1 MEPIVFSWSS
11 KCQCDH
17 YSNPDAYLTDYFKFN
32 VIITTETD
40 YVNNSTKV
48 YASITTYI
56 PYFLDGVDTMNHP
69 LIAYESGSM
78 RFIVDGERKNV
89 PFSWRDNSAVAGE
102 TVITVEPT
110 LIYTIPHNADGTK
123 TISLT
128 CDTVLCD
135 DLKTLF
141 WCVRSSS
148 SYGKIT
154 DKQYDYFFY
163 PSTQSKTITL
173 DPAYKPSTITATNAT
188 IGSASTITINRLTT
202 SYTHTLTYEF
212 AGTTGTIVNKTTAGS
227 YKWTIPE
234 TFYSLMPNDKSKTCK
249 ITCYTYTGNTLIEP
263 TSSTTIVVSADPNR
277 ATPTLIPEVKDTNSA
292 TIALTGN
299 EKALVRYKSNAYYNM
314 NAAASPGATLITRQ
328 AKNGSQIIR
337 GATTGTFNGVE
348 SKDFTFTIID
358 SRDFAAVSNYTAPT
372 FVDYVKLTCNQRIN
386 MELAGETG
394 GTAKVEIEGYY
405 FKGSFG
411 KVSNTLTLQYRYT
424 NDNGAWTNWINASN
438 ISYGTNTYSFYTE
451 ITGFSYSK
459 NYTFQCRAIDK
470 LETITTPE
478 YVIKVKPVF
487 DWSEGDFR
495 FNVPVNVDG
504 NIYITKDKT
513 IEMGGNASI
522 SEADGVLTLDV
533 SGINFNT
540 NGFTINGANLAAFES
555 GTWKPTLNS
564 SAVSSY
570 TNQYGWYQRMDK
582 VATIGFNITAV
593 CNSGYQTTNISIGG
607 MPFTPDTAAWG
618 GGVCYNAYIG
628 ANLVFEGW
636 NLGTDGS
643 ITARLQPTNRTS
655 AGNLN
660 VASSCCYPTGGG
672 TLTIGGTI
680 CFLLD

>member
-11 KCQCDH
+11 RCQLDH
-17 YSNPDAYLTDYFKFN
+17 YEYDDYLIDYFKFN
-32 VIITTETD
+32 VILTTETD
-40 YVNNSTKV
+40 YVNNSTNI
-48 YASITTYI
+48 YASITLYK
-56 PYFLDGVDTMNHP
+56 PSFLKRAISFYCFTNDTGLYMTFKADGQ
-69 LIAYESGSM
+69 E
-78 RFIVDGERKNV
+78 KNL
-89 PFSWRDNSAVAGE
+89 FYSLNSWNDDAGE
-102 TVITVEPT
+102 TKTLVEKT
-110 LIYTIPHNADGTK
+110 LIFTIPHNADGTK
-123 TISLT
+123 NITISVGEKEKSSGKYLR
-128 CDTVLCD
+128 VLQECRFTSTD
-135 DLKTLF
+135 VKDKT
-141 WCVRSSS
+141 
-148 SYGKIT
+148 
-154 DKQYDYFFY
+154 YDYFFY
-163 PSTQSKTITL
+163 PQTQSKTLDL

-212 AGTTGTIVNKTTAGS
+212 AGTTGTIATKTTAGS

-249 ITCYTYTGNTLIEP
+249 ILCYTYVGSTLVGSA
-263 TSSTTIVVSADPNR
+263 TSATIIVSADPNR
-277 ATPTLIPEVKDTNSA
+277 AYPTLIPEVKDTNSA
-292 TIALTGN
+292 TVALTGN

-337 GATTGTFNGVE
+337 GATTGTFTGVE

-358 SRDFAAVSNYTAPT
+358 SRDYAAVSNYTAPT
-372 FVDYVKLTCNQRIN
+372 FVEYVKLTCNQRIN
-386 MELAGETG
+386 MDLVGETG
-394 GTAKVEIEGYY
+394 ATAKVEIEGYY

-424 NDNGAWTNWINASN
+424 DNNGAWTNWINASN

-451 ITGFSYSK
+451 ITGFSYSR

-504 NIYITKDKT
+504 NIYITKNKT

-522 SEADGVLTLDV
+522 SEVDGVLTLDV

>member
-1 MEPIVFSWSS
+1 MAILADIWTNGTVEWYSSDEEEYDCDDYSAEIKIFSETDLVNNQSNIYITAESYTPDFPGVKLKKSYYYLDYVIEGKSYSTKFTWSS
-11 KCQCDH
+11 TKGE
-17 YSNPDAYLTDYFKFN
+17 
-32 VIITTETD
+32 IITVID
-40 YVNNSTKV
+40 KQL
-48 YASITTYI
+48 IT
-56 PYFLDGVDTMNHP
+56 
-69 LIAYESGSM
+69 
-78 RFIVDGERKNV
+78 
-89 PFSWRDNSAVAGE
+89 
-102 TVITVEPT
+102 
-110 LIYTIPHNADGTK
+110 TIPHNADGTK
-123 TISLT
+123 SISFSFEFRN
-128 CDTVLCD
+128 D
-135 DLKTLF
+135 DYEILYKDLIIG
-141 WCVRSSS
+141 SSTTANVWGVMDWTPS
-148 SYGKIT
+148 SG
-154 DKQYDYFFY
+154 
-163 PSTQSKTITL
+163 SKTVVL
-173 DPAYKPSTITATNAT
+173 DPAYQASTITATNAAV
-188 IGSASTITINRLTT
+188 GSASTITINRMSSAL
-202 SYTHTLTYEF
+202 THTLTYEF
-212 AGTTGTIVNKTTAGS
+212 AGTTGTIATKTTAGS

-249 ITCYTYTGNTLIEP
+249 INASTYASNTLIG
-263 TSSTTIVVSADPNR
+263 SSSATIIVSADPNR

-358 SRDFAAVSNYTAPT
+358 SRDYAAVSNYTAPT
-372 FVDYVKLTCNQRIN
+372 FVEYVKLTCNQRIN
-386 MELAGETG
+386 MDLVGETG
-394 GTAKVEIEGYY
+394 ATAKVEIEGYY

-424 NDNGAWTNWINASN
+424 DNNGAWTNWINASN

-478 YVIKVKPVF
+478 YVFKVMPVF

-495 FNVPVNVDG
+495 FNVPVNIDG
-504 NIYITKDKT
+504 NVYITKNKT
-513 IEMGGNASI
+513 IEMGGNSTLT
-522 SEADGVLTLDV
+522 EEDGVLTLDTN
-533 SGINFNT
+533 GINFNT
-540 NGFTINGANLAAFES
+540 NAFTINGANLAAFES

-582 VATIGFNITAV
+582 VATIGFNITAT

>member
-11 KCQCDH
+11 RCQVEH
-17 YSNPDAYLTDYFKFN
+17 YQYDDYLVDYFKFN
-32 VIITTETD
+32 VILTTETD
-40 YVNNSTKV
+40 YVNNSTNI
-48 YASITTYI
+48 YASVTLYKPESLNHYISFDCFTNTTALYLT
-56 PYFLDGVDTMNHP
+56 FKADGQTKDLFYSIRSSN
-69 LIAYESGSM
+69 
-78 RFIVDGERKNV
+78 DG
-89 PFSWRDNSAVAGE
+89 AGE
-102 TVITVEPT
+102 TVTVVQPT
-110 LIYTIPHNADGTK
+110 LIFTIPHNADGTK
-123 TISLT
+123 NITISVGEKNKSSGNYLR
-128 CDTVLCD
+128 VLQECIITSSKVSN
-135 DLKTLF
+135 KT
-141 WCVRSSS
+141 
-148 SYGKIT
+148 
-154 DKQYDYFFY
+154 YDYFFY
-163 PSTQSKTITL
+163 PQTQSKTVDL
-173 DPAYKPSTITATNAT
+173 EPAYRPSTITATNAT

-227 YKWTIPE
+227 YKWTIPDS
-234 TFYSLMPNDKSKTCK
+234 FYSLMPNDKSKTCK
-249 ITCYTYTGNTLIEP
+249 IICYTYVGSKLIEP
-263 TSSTTIVVSADPNR
+263 TSSATIIVSADSNR
-277 ATPTLIPEVKDTNSA
+277 VHPVLSPEVKDTNSA
-292 TIALTGN
+292 TVALTGN

-328 AKNGSQIIR
+328 AKNGSQTIR
-337 GATTGTFNGVE
+337 GATTGTFTGVE

-372 FVDYVKLTCNQRIN
+372 FIEYVKLTCNQRIT

-394 GTAKVEIEGYY
+394 ATANVEIEGYY

-411 KVSNTLTLQYRYT
+411 AVSNTLTLQYRYT

-438 ISYGTNTYSFYTE
+438 ISYGTNTYSFNTE
-451 ITGFSYSK
+451 IPGFSYSK

-470 LETITTPE
+470 LDTITTPE
-478 YVIKVKPVF
+478 YVIRVKPVF

-495 FNVPVNVDG
+495 FNVPVNVAE
-504 NIYITKDKT
+504 NVYIAKNKT
-513 IEMGGNASI
+513 VEMGGNASI
-522 SEADGVLTLDV
+522 TENDGVLTIDT

-555 GTWKPTLNS
+555 GTWKPTLSS

-593 CNSGYQTTNISIGG
+593 CNSGYQGTTIKISG
-607 MPFTPDTAAWG
+607 MPFTPKTGAWG
-618 GGVCYNAYIG
+618 GGVCYNAYVA
-628 ANLVFEGW
+628 ANLNFEGW
-636 NLGTDGS
+636 NLGTDGG
-643 ITARLQPTNRTS
+643 ITARLQPTNRSS

-660 VASSCCYPTGGG
+660 VSSSCGYPTGGG